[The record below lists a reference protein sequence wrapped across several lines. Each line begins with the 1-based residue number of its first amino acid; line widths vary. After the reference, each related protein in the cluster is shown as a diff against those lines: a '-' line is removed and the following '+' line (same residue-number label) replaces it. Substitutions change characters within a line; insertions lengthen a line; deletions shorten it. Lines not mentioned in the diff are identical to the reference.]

1 MCLKRRSENKRLTC
15 IVMVIVV
22 LLVMATSTFAAEQKV
37 FRWRAVS
44 HQMAGTARHEMTV
57 VPFCKM
63 VEEASNGRL
72 IIEPFGAGIL
82 FPVFDTFEA
91 IQSGTI
97 EMAMV
102 WNGYWAGNDPV
113 FALAGNI
120 PGDPITDFGE
130 HYYRVAKTGPVLEK
144 TYAKYGIKDLGGFD
158 FGPAEILMSNK
169 PVKSLNEFKGLNIR
183 SAGISGIF
191 YTRLGAS
198 AVSLSAP
205 EIYTAL
211 QTGTVDGAEYNDWQV
226 NKEMGLQEVTKFVI
240 EPMLHQGAIDDKQL
254 IVNPDA
260 WDELPDDLK
269 KVVLNARD
277 AARYL
282 SAVAYHVGNKKA
294 RIEWMNSGVKVV
306 TLPEEEAEK
315 GRAIAAE
322 LLLEYKQK
330 SAECADYINAYAQA
344 LKELGYE
351 EMAAKLLK

>member
-1 MCLKRRSENKRLTC
+1 MFRKRLSARK
-15 IVMVIVV
+15 ILISMLVVVV
-22 LLVMATSTFAAEQKV
+22 LLAMATSAFAADKKV

-44 HQMAGTARHEMTV
+44 HQMAGTARYEMTV

-72 IIEPFGAGIL
+72 VIEPFGAGIL

-130 HYYRVAKTGPVLEK
+130 HYYRIAKTGPVLEK
-144 TYAKYGIKDLGGFD
+144 VYAKYGIKDLGGFD
-158 FGPAEILMSNK
+158 FGPPEILMTNK
-169 PVKSLNEFKGLNIR
+169 SIKSLDEFKGMNIR
-183 SAGISGIF
+183 SAGISAVF
-191 YTRLGAS
+191 YTKLGAS

-226 NKEMGLQEVTKFVI
+226 NKEMGLHEVTKFVI

-254 IVNPDA
+254 IVNPKA
-260 WDELPDDLK
+260 WDELPNDLK
-269 KVVLNARD
+269 EIVLNARD

-282 SAVAYHVGNKKA
+282 SSVAYHVGNKRAKMDWLDA
-294 RIEWMNSGVKVV
+294 GVKVV
-306 TLPEEEAEK
+306 TLDEVEAEK

-330 SAECADYINAYAQA
+330 SPECAEYINAYAQA

-351 EMAAKLLK
+351 EMAAILLK